1 MQNGLTRQKQILTKN
16 IIFINSIE
24 GPVFK
29 KKTAFNPL
37 FFFFIKKASPK
48 MILSCKDTSLPNH
61 REREKSN
68 FLFYF

>member
-1 MQNGLTRQKQILTKN
+1 MQNGLTRQKQTLTKN

-37 FFFFIKKASPK
+37 FF
-48 MILSCKDTSLPNH
+48 L
-61 REREKSN
+61 
-68 FLFYF
+68 Y